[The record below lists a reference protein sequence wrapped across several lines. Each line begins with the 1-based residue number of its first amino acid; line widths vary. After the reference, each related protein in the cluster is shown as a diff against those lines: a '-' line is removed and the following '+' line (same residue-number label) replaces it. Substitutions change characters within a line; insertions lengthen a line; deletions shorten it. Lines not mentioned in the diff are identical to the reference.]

1 MLFPFFS
8 FHIGQSFSQ
17 TWNET
22 SLHALGGLSIRG
34 SLGVQAAVFSPV
46 SVLEQVPWGRVCL
59 AGPWQA
65 SCGLQQ
71 LDCACHLRELQLP
84 PIGGFSPMETAGRLA
99 VGQG

>member
-8 FHIGQSFSQ
+8 FHIVLYRQSFSQ

-22 SLHALGGLSIRG
+22 SLHALGGLSVRG
-34 SLGVQAAVFSPV
+34 SLGVQAAVFNPV

-65 SCGLQQ
+65 
-71 LDCACHLRELQLP
+71 ELWT
-84 PIGGFSPMETAGRLA
+84 SA
-99 VGQG
+99 VGLCLPFA